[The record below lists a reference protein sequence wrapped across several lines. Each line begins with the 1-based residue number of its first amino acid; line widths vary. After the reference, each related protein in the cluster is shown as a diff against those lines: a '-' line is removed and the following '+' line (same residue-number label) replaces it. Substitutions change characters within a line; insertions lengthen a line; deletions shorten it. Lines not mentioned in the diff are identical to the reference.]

1 MPVCTPRRQ
10 ALAFRAVRPDPVGF
24 RHGDYRPL
32 ANLRRSVCQL
42 AVSAV
47 HFHLSA
53 GCRSEHSGP
62 FPIPSLPESMASLLA
77 GFELADSVVDMSER
91 VSAFGVKLT
100 TVEEFARQMTRGAA
114 DPAMLQQL
122 PG

>member
-1 MPVCTPRRQ
+1 
-10 ALAFRAVRPDPVGF
+10 
-24 RHGDYRPL
+24 
-32 ANLRRSVCQL
+32 
-42 AVSAV
+42 
-47 HFHLSA
+47 
-53 GCRSEHSGP
+53 
-62 FPIPSLPESMASLLA
+62 MASLLA